1 MNLLLQVVN
10 IGESLEMLSG
20 GFYKATIH
28 RVVQPPP
35 DQRGHTRLGLFYFAY
50 ADADARLMPRTDSPV
65 LQRVGITRKCR
76 DEYAPTMRTYG
87 AMRASMYGNSE
98 VERKENGVDEQVV
111 GGVVVKHYN

>member
-1 MNLLLQVVN
+1 MHCLQIVN
-10 IGESLEMLSG
+10 AGDAMEMFSG

-76 DEYAPTMRTYG
+76 DGDAPTMRTYG

-98 VERKENGVDEQVV
+98 VERKEDGVDEQVV